1 MSSGNSPKA
10 RLSKFFRRS
19 GDKTDLEISE
29 SPPSSPVSPNAAQH
43 KGHLRNVSSKAS
55 LRDTVSGKRRSRLVT
70 SDGQSNEPTY
80 GAQVA
85 AAKAMGVDDRL
96 PQVPRQSDLSD
107 DFRNLNFES
116 ATNEGHYG
124 ERVADRN
131 ISGSKGT
138 YGNDQLSSSPPLHS
152 RRARDNLRDVSLD
165 QERSVGSKPVLPQ
178 LNPYSGSVDD
188 WKLNERTP
196 STENAHTQGG
206 GQNGTVD
213 GGRRSSMGTP
223 VGRVKSAQESLK
235 ATTRKPVNGSLDN
248 RASGEYTPTSPTSPV
263 SRESMDSQKR
273 GVRRS
278 SLHKPLPSIPA
289 EKSLESER
297 TLGEVHSDIGKERG
311 YLVKDAPAPV
321 PLDGIVD
328 LSNTEDTTLHE
339 RWAPAVTH
347 ETVHRQFEEVRQ
359 ESITREI
366 HQDHIFHRVLPIVDI
381 EVKPSRHFIPV
392 EGGYAEIAAEELPGR
407 TGDKAQWMIAE
418 LASKHLPASQPTSGR
433 RQFTARKFDGGEGDL
448 KEYTAPEGHPVTEQH
463 WVHPPREEDGGRLTG
478 QTYPFY
484 FDEDDPKLNGLR
496 ATLPEGKVVGTS
508 ELLAR
513 QMRAT
518 IGGIGNTEA
527 APPVPMHRE
536 MPLRNGKNSLRD
548 DTMSP
553 RFI

>member
-1 MSSGNSPKA
+1 MSSGRSPKA

-19 GDKTDLEISE
+19 GDRSDLETTE
-29 SPPSSPVSPNAAQH
+29 SPPSSPVSPHAAQ
-43 KGHLRNVSSKAS
+43 
-55 LRDTVSGKRRSRLVT
+55 RRSRLVT
-70 SDGQSNEPTY
+70 SDGPSGEPAY
-80 GAQVA
+80 GAQAA
-85 AAKAMGVDDRL
+85 AAKAMGVGDRL
-96 PQVPRQSDLSD
+96 PQLPRQSDVSD

-138 YGNDQLSSSPPLHS
+138 YGNDQASSSPPLHS
-152 RRARDNLRDVSLD
+152 RRARDNLRDASLD

-178 LNPYSGSVDD
+178 LDPYSGSVAD
-188 WKLNERTP
+188 WDLAQNDSTP
-196 STENAHTQGG
+196 SMENSHTQVGR
-206 GQNGTVD
+206 QD
-213 GGRRSSMGTP
+213 GSVNDARRGSMGTP
-223 VGRVKSAQESLK
+223 IGRVKSAQDSLK
-235 ATTRKPVNGSLDN
+235 ATTRKPVNGSVDN
-248 RASGEYTPTSPTSPV
+248 RNSGEYTPTSPTSPV

-289 EKSLESER
+289 DKSLEPEH

-339 RWAPAVTH
+339 RWAPVVTH

-366 HQDHIFHRVLPIVDI
+366 HQDHIYHRVLPIVDI
-381 EVKPSRHFIPV
+381 EVKPARHFIPV
-392 EGGYAEIAAEELPGR
+392 EGGYAEIAADELPGR
-407 TGDKAQWMIAE
+407 TGDKAQWLIAE
-418 LASKHLPASQPTSGR
+418 LASKDLPASHPTNGH
-433 RQFTARKFDGGEGDL
+433 RQFTARTFDGIEGDS
-448 KEYTAPEGHPVTEQH
+448 KGYKAPEGHPVTEQH

-478 QTYPFY
+478 QTYPFH
-484 FDEDDPKLNGLR
+484 FDEDDPELNGLQ
-496 ATLPEGKVVGTS
+496 AALPEGKVVGTS

-518 IGGIGNTEA
+518 MGSSGDAEA
-527 APPVPMHRE
+527 APPVPMHRD
-536 MPLRNGKNSLRD
+536 MPLRNAKSSLRN

-553 RFI
+553 RFL